1 MKSGGSDMSLPRRHV
16 PESKQLDARDHGRSS
31 VVLPFALGLL
41 GGLALG
47 AVLLAYPDALGRA
60 SAQIM
65 GLSDQIDEDRRRWVV
80 WALGI
85 GLVFVVFMLRNQ
97 ILRSGALLGIVL
109 GLFLWLPF
117 GRQIVAYT
125 PGLDRQMPT
134 LSRGLDQFVARSA
147 FYGTLRGWGESVV
160 SVPGQG
166 PAERIA
172 NSANEG

>member
-1 MKSGGSDMSLPRRHV
+1 MSQPRRYV
-16 PESKQLDARDHGRSS
+16 PESKQIDAREPERSS
-31 VVLPFALGLL
+31 VVLPFVLGLL
-41 GGLALG
+41 GGLVLG
-47 AVLLAYPDALGRA
+47 GVLLAYPDALGRA
-60 SAQIM
+60 SAQIV

-80 WALGI
+80 WALGL
-85 GLVFVVFMLRNQ
+85 GLVFIVFMLRNQ

-125 PGLDRQMPT
+125 PGLDRQVPT
-134 LSRGLDQFVARSA
+134 LAGGLDRFVARSPA
-147 FYGTLRGWGESVV
+147 YGTVRGWGESVFP
-160 SVPGQG
+160 VPGQG

>member
-1 MKSGGSDMSLPRRHV
+1 MSQPRRYV
-16 PESKQLDARDHGRSS
+16 PETKQIDAREPERGS
-31 VVLPFALGLL
+31 VVLPFVLGLL
-41 GGLALG
+41 GGLVLG

-60 SAQIM
+60 AAQIV

-117 GRQIVAYT
+117 GRQIIAYT
-125 PGLDRQMPT
+125 PGLDRQMPALT
-134 LSRGLDQFVARSA
+134 GGLDSFVARSPA
-147 FYGTLRGWGESVV
+147 YGTVRGWGESVFP
-160 SVPGQG
+160 VPGQG